1 MNGRRAFVKAKV
13 GRVRPACALS
23 VLDAAENQPSF
34 KAMTADELKVGN
46 WYRIEHVG
54 GKALDAYSGVAQ
66 FLGVDPPGYP
76 KGSLDFLCH
85 DGVAG
90 VFPIHSVV
98 GPAKSPEELVDVRT
112 ALKEAMTQMYA
123 LNHDKHV
130 DFVLERLKPY
140 LKDPVE

>member
-1 MNGRRAFVKAKV
+1 M
-13 GRVRPACALS
+13 
-23 VLDAAENQPSF
+23 PSMIL
-34 KAMTADELKVGN
+34 AMTLEELKVGN
-46 WYRIEHVG
+46 WYRIEHASSKAI
-54 GKALDAYSGVAQ
+54 GKYSGVAQ
-66 FLGVDPPGYP
+66 FLGMDPPGYP

-90 VFPIHSVV
+90 VFPLQSVV
-98 GPAKSPEELVDVRT
+98 GPAAAPQSQVDVRT
-112 ALKEAMTQMYA
+112 ALKEAMTAMYA